1 MIVRAAIGLLVA
13 ALLAAAPAQAAE
25 LRLTVT
31 GIRSD
36 GGELL
41 IGLYGTPE
49 GYAKAIANASN
60 GGLMPDPGRVVGVSI
75 RARQGA
81 ATTVFA
87 QLPPGRYAVIV
98 IHDENDDGH
107 LDANAI
113 GVPTEGY
120 CFGNNARGFLG
131 APSFEAASVTVGT
144 DDISTA
150 VALVYP
156 VIPSAEETSDYRQY
170 RSGVLGASQ

>member
-1 MIVRAAIGLLVA
+1 MILRASIGLILA
-13 ALLAAAPAQAAE
+13 ALLAAPAQAAD

-41 IGLYGTPE
+41 IGLYDNPE
-49 GYAKAIANASN
+49 GYAHAIANAST

-75 RARQGA
+75 RARQGSE
-81 ATTVFA
+81 TTVFA
-87 QLPPGRYAVIV
+87 QLPPGRYAAIV

-113 GVPTEGY
+113 GIPTEGY

-144 DDISTA
+144 ADVSTA

-156 VIPSAEETSDYRQY
+156 ISPSAEETSDYRGY
-170 RSGVLGASQ
+170 RSGVLGAGR

>member
-1 MIVRAAIGLLVA
+1 VILRASIGLILA
-13 ALLAAAPAQAAE
+13 ALLAAPAQAAD

-31 GIRSD
+31 GVRSD

-41 IGLYGTPE
+41 IGLYDNPE
-49 GYAKAIANASN
+49 GYAHAIANASK
-60 GGLMPDPGRVVGVSI
+60 GGLMPDRGRLVGLSI
-75 RARQGA
+75 RARQGSE
-81 ATTVFA
+81 TTVFA
-87 QLPPGRYAVIV
+87 QLPPGRYAAIV
-98 IHDENDDGH
+98 IHDENDNGH

-113 GVPTEGY
+113 GIPTEGY

-144 DDISTA
+144 ADVSTA

-156 VIPSAEETSDYRQY
+156 TMPSAEETSDYRGY
-170 RSGVLGASQ
+170 GSGVLGAGR